1 MGGYRTTWHFLHA
14 ILTILTGGF
23 WIVVWL
29 CCWASNNQYNARL
42 DRQRFLD
49 SLDEQRRRR

>member
-23 WIVVWL
+23 WIIIWL
-29 CCWASNNQYNARL
+29 CCWASNNQHNARL

-49 SLDEQRRRR
+49 SLDSQRRRR